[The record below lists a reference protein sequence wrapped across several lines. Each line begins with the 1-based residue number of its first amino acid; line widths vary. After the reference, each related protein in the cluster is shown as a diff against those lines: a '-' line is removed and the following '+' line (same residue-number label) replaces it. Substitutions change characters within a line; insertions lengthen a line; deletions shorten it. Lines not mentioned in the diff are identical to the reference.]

1 MQGWVR
7 KQSSKDRKLDREGR
21 KLLEVIDEV
30 GMQIFNGAVERDIM
44 GEFTYT
50 GGRGST
56 VIDYVVEGLEEKERV
71 VEMKIGDNCDS
82 DHHPLE
88 VYVREVG
95 EKRMKGKGRK
105 KVMGLD
111 REGIEKY
118 KEETKRLQIE
128 GERVGK
134 VMEMLKGKL
143 G

>member
-1 MQGWVR
+1 
-7 KQSSKDRKLDREGR
+7 
-21 KLLEVIDEV
+21 
-30 GMQIFNGAVERDIM
+30 MQIFNGAVERDVM

-50 GGRGST
+50 RGRGST
-56 VIDYVVEGLEEKERV
+56 VTDYVVEELEEKERV

-82 DHHPLE
+82 DHPLE

-95 EKRMKGKGRK
+95 EKKMKEKGRK

-118 KEETKRLQIE
+118 KEGTKRLQIE
-128 GERVGK
+128 GKRVEK